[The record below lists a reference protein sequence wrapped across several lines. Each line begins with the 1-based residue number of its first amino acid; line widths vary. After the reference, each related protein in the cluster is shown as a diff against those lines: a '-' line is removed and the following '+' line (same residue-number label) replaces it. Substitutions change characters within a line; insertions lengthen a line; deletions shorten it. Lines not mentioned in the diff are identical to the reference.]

1 MRIDALSIS
10 ITVIALLGCYTTQAQ
25 TIFGYVEDISTGE
38 RLVGAVIA
46 TADGSRAAIS
56 NSYGYYSL
64 STDADSV
71 RVQYVGYATK
81 TIAVGAGGKTDI
93 RLSAIES
100 KIGEVTVTADNAFR
114 RELHMARMSRHEVT
128 AEEVHNTAAMFGEPD
143 VLKTMQFMPGINA
156 AADGTTNLSVRGG
169 SYDQNLII
177 LDEATV
183 YNPSH
188 ALGFMSAIN
197 PDATE
202 SMTLYKGDIPARYG
216 GKLSAVL
223 DTRMREGN
231 NQHFALK
238 GGVGTVASRLLIEGP
253 IKRDTASYMLAGRV
267 GYGILQSVVADWWDM
282 RQYHTDEINFF
293 DLSAKVNWTID
304 GKNRIYASAYASRD
318 AFYASLLQQVHHQ
331 KWHNETATLRWN
343 HIYTPRLFANTTLT
357 YSNYRFRQHQNSDA
371 RSFNWLSGMKEFVA
385 KIDFDR
391 YAGAHHT
398 TFGAAIEQHL
408 YNPGEIEPIGQ
419 SAMKA
424 TRLDHKSMAM
434 ASAYIGNEH
443 NIGRQWAVSYG
454 VRLSS
459 SFQLGPE
466 TVRHYTTM
474 PYYTDSTTYGRCA
487 IVKAYAGIEP
497 RAAATYELND
507 NLSVKASY
515 ARTKQYQHVLS
526 NSALGLPTD
535 VWAPAD
541 YYIKPQTADN
551 FALGLQGLALRGN
564 IDYAIEAYYKAL
576 HNVVDFKDNATFY
589 LNEHIETEVAT
600 GRGRAYG
607 LEATL
612 HYASSRLDARLS
624 YTLSEAKRKI
634 DNVNAGRWYYAM
646 YDQLHNLSIN
656 TTVHIA
662 PAWTASATWRYHTG
676 SRTTVPVGTYYY
688 SGAAIMVYSERN
700 GYRLPDFHR
709 LDMALTYKLPR
720 RPGHRFQSE
729 IVLSC
734 YNVYGRNNAMT
745 IYVRPNQRNTGDAQG
760 YMIYLYRQVPSLTW
774 NFTF

>member
-1 MRIDALSIS
+1 M
-10 ITVIALLGCYTTQAQ
+10 ALLCCNTARSQ
-25 TIFGYVEDISTGE
+25 TIFGYIEDASTGE
-38 RLVGAVIA
+38 RLVGALIA
-46 TADGSRAAIS
+46 TTDGAHATTS

-64 STDADSV
+64 SANADSV
-71 RVQYVGYATK
+71 SVRYVGYAPMTVA
-81 TIAVGAGGKTDI
+81 TGQGGRTDI
-93 RLSAIES
+93 RLSTVES
-100 KIGEVTVTADNAFR
+100 NIDEVTVRADNAFR
-114 RELHMARMSRHEVT
+114 REIAMPRMSRHEVT

-231 NQHFALK
+231 NQHFALQ
-238 GGVGTVASRLLIEGP
+238 GGVGTVASRLLLEGP
-253 IKRDTASYMLAGRV
+253 IKRDTASFMIAGRV

-282 RQYHTDEINFF
+282 RQYHADEINFF
-293 DLSAKVNWTID
+293 DLSAKVNHTID
-304 GKNRIYASAYASRD
+304 SRNRIFASAYASRD
-318 AFYASLLQQVHHQ
+318 AFYASMLQQVHQ
-331 KWHNETATLRWN
+331 QRWHNETATLRWN
-343 HIYTPRLFANTTLT
+343 HIFTPCLFANTTLT

-371 RSFNWLSGMKEFVA
+371 RSFNWLSGMKELAA

-391 YAGAHHT
+391 YRSQMHT

-424 TRLDHKSMAM
+424 TSLDHKSMAV
-434 ASAYIGNEH
+434 AAAYIANEH
-443 NIGRQWAVSYG
+443 NITP
-454 VRLSS
+454 RLSLAYGLRLS
-459 SFQLGPE
+459 ASFQLGPE
-466 TVRHYTTM
+466 TIRHYTTM

-487 IVKAYAGIEP
+487 IVKAYAGLEP
-497 RAAATYELND
+497 RIAAAYQLGD
-507 NLSVKASY
+507 NLSLKASY
-515 ARTKQYQHVLS
+515 THTRQYQHVLS

-541 YYIKPQTADN
+541 YYIKPQSADN
-551 FALGLQGLALRGN
+551 FALGLQGLAKGSNL
-564 IDYAIEAYYKAL
+564 DFAVEAYYKAL
-576 HNVVDFKDNATFY
+576 HHVVDFKDNATFY
-589 LNEHIETEVAT
+589 LNEHIETEIAT
-600 GRGRAYG
+600 GRGLAYG
-607 LEATL
+607 LEATV
-612 HYASSRLDARLS
+612 HYASHCIDARLS
-624 YTLSEAKRKI
+624 YTISEAKRKI
-634 DNVNAGRWYYAM
+634 DNVNNGQWYYAM
-646 YDQLHNLSIN
+646 HDQLHNLSVN

-662 PAWTASATWRYHTG
+662 RAWLASATWRYHTG
-676 SRTTVPVGTYYY
+676 SRTTIPIGTYKY
-688 SGAAIMVYSERN
+688 SGAAIMVYSARN
-700 GYRLPDFHR
+700 AYRLPDFHR
-709 LDMALTYKLPR
+709 LDLALTYKLPT
-720 RPGHRFQSE
+720 RPGHRFRSE
-729 IVLSC
+729 LVLSC
-734 YNVYGRNNAMT
+734 YNVYGRQNAMT
-745 IYVRPNQRNTGDAQG
+745 IYVRPNRRNTARQQA
-760 YMIYLYRQVPSLTW
+760 YLIYLYRQVPSLTW